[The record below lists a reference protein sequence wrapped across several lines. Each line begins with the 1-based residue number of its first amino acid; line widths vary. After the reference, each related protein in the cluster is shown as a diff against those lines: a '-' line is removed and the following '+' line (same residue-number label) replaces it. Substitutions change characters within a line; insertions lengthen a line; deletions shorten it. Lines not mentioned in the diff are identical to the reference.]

1 LFSRGT
7 LKHVAGKARTP
18 RLKLVKRWFY
28 IDIRKA
34 MNPAEDR
41 ENAIVSVPEDRRI
54 KSDFDRK
61 IDLDLSTP
69 ELEYQNLM
77 FPLNQVFDWDDWQ
90 DGFNEYW
97 LENDTETRKLFKPF
111 KDEVLQNFKSY
122 QLPVIALSPDTART
136 TVIRPRIP

>member
-1 LFSRGT
+1 M
-7 LKHVAGKARTP
+7 ARPINSCSTAQQRMTSLYQTCLRRAVVQTVTP

-41 ENAIVSVPEDRRI
+41 GIAIVSVPEDRRV

-77 FPLNQVFDWDDWQ
+77 FPLNHVFDWDEWQ
-90 DGFNEYW
+90 DGFT
-97 LENDTETRKLFKPF
+97 L
-111 KDEVLQNFKSY
+111 
-122 QLPVIALSPDTART
+122 
-136 TVIRPRIP
+136 